1 MRFSQQPVKPGLQY
15 DLLVLGS
22 GIAGLRAAVEA
33 AQSGWT
39 VLVATKDLLRESNTG
54 YAQGGI
60 AVALSSDDSV
70 EAHVADTLMAGDG
83 LCDERTVRVL
93 AKDGP
98 KRVTELMEWGAQFD
112 RNGEHL
118 HFTREAAHSRNRIL
132 HAGGDSTGRELERTL
147 VAKAGATPSIRVL
160 PYHMCLRLIIEEGR
174 AAGAWLF
181 DDLRQE
187 PAAVLAR
194 SVIVATGGAGRLF
207 QESTNPPIATGDGMA
222 MALEAGALMANLEFV
237 QFHPTA
243 LFLKNAPRF
252 LLSESMRGEGAVL
265 RNVRGERFMERYHP
279 MGDLAPRDV
288 VSRSI
293 VREIKATMSSHVCL
307 DLTGLDAAFVRQ
319 RFPMIFATCLQYGL
333 DITTQPIPVHPAAH
347 YIMGGIETDDDGRAS
362 IAGLYAAG
370 EAACTGVHG
379 ANRLASNSLLEGL
392 VFGARAGAAAVRDAL
407 PPPKTKAIEPPPFS
421 RKGADL
427 EIVNT
432 LRRQVASLMW
442 EGAGIV
448 RTATGIE
455 ALRSELLQIRSL
467 IGAGAYHRRAF
478 ETLNMALLGEAIAS
492 CAEYRTESRGGHY
505 REDFPERDDARWKR
519 PTRMRKLDGALEF
532 LESNR

>member
-1 MRFSQQPVKPGLQY
+1 MRADKPLKH

-33 AQSGWT
+33 AGSGWN

-60 AVALSSDDSV
+60 AVALSASDSV
-70 EAHVADTLMAGDG
+70 ESHVQDTLAAGDG
-83 LCDERTVRVL
+83 LCDEPAVRAL
-93 AKDGP
+93 AEDGP
-98 KRVTELMEWGAQFD
+98 KRVSELMDWGAQFD
-112 RNGEHL
+112 RNGEEL

-147 VAKAGATPSIRVL
+147 VVKAGATPSIRVL
-160 PYHMCLRLIIEEGR
+160 PYHMCLRLIIEDGR

-181 DDLRQE
+181 DDTSRR
-187 PAAVLAR
+187 PVAVIAR

-207 QESTNPPIATGDGMA
+207 QESTNPPIATGDGMV
-222 MALEAGALMANLEFV
+222 MALEAGAVMANLEFV

-265 RNVRGERFMERYHP
+265 RNVNGERFMERYSP

-293 VREIKATMSSHVCL
+293 VREIKATKSTHVFL
-307 DLTGLDAAFVRQ
+307 DLTHLDAPFIRQ

-333 DITTQPIPVHPAAH
+333 DITREPIPVHPAAH
-347 YIMGGIETDDDGRAS
+347 YVMGGIETDREGRAS
-362 IAGLYAAG
+362 LRGLYAAG

-392 VFGARAGAAAVRDAL
+392 VFGARAGAAAVNDAL
-407 PPPKTKAIEPPPFS
+407 PPPRLKAASHPPFPD
-421 RKGADL
+421 REVDL
-427 EIVNT
+427 ENVNN
-432 LRRQVASLMW
+432 LRRQVSSLMW

-448 RTATGIE
+448 RTATGLE
-455 ALRSELLQIRSL
+455 ALRQELINIRAL
-467 IGAGAYHRRAF
+467 IGEGVLHRRAF
-478 ETLNMALLGEAIAS
+478 ETLNMALLGEAVAA

-505 REDFPERDDARWKR
+505 REDFPARDDARWKR
-519 PTRMRKLDGALEF
+519 PTRMAKSGGAFEF
-532 LESNR
+532 LEGRP

>member
-1 MRFSQQPVKPGLQY
+1 MHLRPPLSY

-33 AQSGWT
+33 ANAGWS

-60 AVALSSDDSV
+60 AVALSAKDST
-70 EAHVADTLMAGDG
+70 ESHVADTLAAGDG
-83 LCDERTVRVL
+83 LCDELAVRALVE
-93 AKDGP
+93 DGP
-98 KRVTELMEWGAQFD
+98 KRVSELMEWGAQFD
-112 RNGEHL
+112 RDGKEL

-147 VAKAGATPSIRVL
+147 VVKAGATPSIRVL
-160 PYHMCLRLIIEEGR
+160 PYHMCLRLIAAEGR
-174 AAGAWLF
+174 AAGAWLH
-181 DDLRQE
+181 DDTRQE
-187 PAAVLAR
+187 PVAVLAR

-222 MALEAGALMANLEFV
+222 MALEAGAVMANLEFV

-243 LFLKNAPRF
+243 LFLRNAPRF

-265 RNVRGERFMERYHP
+265 RNIHGEPFMARYHP

-293 VREIKATMSSHVCL
+293 VKEIKATKSTNVFL

-333 DITTQPIPVHPAAH
+333 DITHEQIPVHPAAH
-347 YIMGGIETDDDGRAS
+347 YIMGGIETDIEGRAS
-362 IAGLYAAG
+362 LPGLYAAG

-392 VFGARAGAAAVRDAL
+392 VFGARAGAAAVHDAL
-407 PPPKTKAIEPPPFS
+407 PPPKMKAAGPPPFS
-421 RKGADL
+421 SKGPDL
-427 EIVNT
+427 EIVNN

-448 RTATGIE
+448 RTATGLE
-455 ALRSELLQIRSL
+455 ALRSELLQIRTL
-467 IGAGAYHRRAF
+467 IGEGIFHRRAF
-478 ETLNMALLGEAIAS
+478 ETLNMALLGEAIAA

-505 REDFPERDDARWKR
+505 REDFPERDDFRWKR
-519 PTRMRKLDGALEF
+519 PTRMRKLNGSFEF
-532 LESNR
+532 LEAAK